1 VQNQKAKLPDGLD
14 IHEHDRTLKLGT
26 PLKSGEENLPH
37 QLRAAIEASIQ
48 EPNNPKRYS
57 PSTTRV
63 SHLPFFFFTRAV
75 NLLLLLLFLLS
86 RGGTGFETDSLP
98 ASKQRM
104 RDALFFIDC

>member
-63 SHLPFFFFTRAV
+63 SHLPFFFF
-75 NLLLLLLFLLS
+75 
-86 RGGTGFETDSLP
+86 
-98 ASKQRM
+98 
-104 RDALFFIDC
+104 LFFFYKSGESAAAAAFFTI